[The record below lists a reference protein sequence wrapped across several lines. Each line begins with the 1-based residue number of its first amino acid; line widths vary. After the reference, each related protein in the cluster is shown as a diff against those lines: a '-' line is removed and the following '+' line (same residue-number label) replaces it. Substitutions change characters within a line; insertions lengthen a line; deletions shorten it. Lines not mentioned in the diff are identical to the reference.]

1 MLRSFPPEMRLITES
16 YRMTEG
22 SFIYSFV
29 HLQVVVDPRPILE
42 TLRMSKEYTLD
53 GILII

>member
-22 SFIYSFV
+22 SFIHSFV